1 MTTTEKRGFRLPWGG
16 DGQRHGDEPDPMPG
30 DSASAVLTPA
40 TDLAPAIAPSGL
52 RSGAMLRRAQAEE
65 LGRGPFDLAPADESD
80 DSSASESLVDVVEP
94 ASRPKRQPV
103 AETTEVLM
111 DEPDAE
117 GHGTGAAHAAPASP
131 AAATAWPEI
140 DRRDSPTHLAS
151 DAPLRPAVVVDG
163 APRKVNPLMAGLVKA
178 MRDAAR
184 AAREETTA
192 RMRADAAARAEE
204 IRLEAVAAG
213 MALKKHADEDVAAI
227 REWSRTEAAR
237 IKQETETQIAER
249 KARLVSEAQAHA
261 TATEHLNGE
270 LKQAIS
276 AFETEMERFF
286 DALLRE
292 EDPARLATLAERL
305 PEAPTFARLG
315 DAPAPARAPR
325 APRSAAPRKTAE
337 RKPAA
342 AKASDSRLAP
352 DAAAAAEAEAILGL
366 DDEPAAET
374 LQVMQ
379 PAPGVDAVLD
389 PAPEPVLDPAPE
401 AVLDA
406 PATDADHDTN
416 GHVAPTSETTDDADS
431 LAAWADALAAIRA
444 RANDADD
451 AVNAADSP
459 VAASEPA
466 DAGPTDDPGYV
477 DTFEAPADSL
487 LGVLNGASR
496 INSPDDLSPEERIAL
511 LGFDEPAPGDEPAPM
526 TAMPVEVLPTE
537 AVTRV
542 VVSGLASV
550 PEISAFKT
558 ALVGVPGVISVSVT
572 SGHEGDFVFSVLHA
586 TTTDLRAAVPG
597 FGRFAPHLT
606 ADEAGVLT
614 FALGDPA

>member
-40 TDLAPAIAPSGL
+40 TDVAPAIAPSAPGSAL
-52 RSGAMLRRAQAEE
+52 RSGSMLRRAQADE
-65 LGRGPFDLAPADESD
+65 LGRGPFDLAPADDSD
-80 DSSASESLVDVVEP
+80 DSSPSESLVDVVEP
-94 ASRPKRQPV
+94 APRPKPRAV
-103 AETTEVLM
+103 AETTEVLT

-117 GHGTGAAHAAPASP
+117 GHAAETTAPP

-140 DRRDSPTHLAS
+140 DRRGSPTHLAS

-163 APRKVNPLMAGLVKA
+163 APRKVNPLVAGLVKA

-204 IRLEAVAAG
+204 IRLEAAAAG
-213 MALKKHADEDVAAI
+213 VALKKRADEDVAAI

-237 IKQETETQIAER
+237 IKQETETRIAER
-249 KARLVSEAQAHA
+249 KARLVSEGQAHA
-261 TATEHLNGE
+261 TATERLNGE

-292 EDPARLATLAERL
+292 EDPARLATLFERL
-305 PEAPTFARLG
+305 PEPPTFARLG
-315 DAPAPARAPR
+315 DAPTPTRAPR

-342 AKASDSRLAP
+342 AKASDARLAP

-366 DDEPAAET
+366 DDEPAAEM
-374 LQVMQ
+374 LEVMQ
-379 PAPGVDAVLD
+379 PAPGADAVLD
-389 PAPEPVLDPAPE
+389 PAPEAALDPAPE

-406 PATDADHDTN
+406 PATDADPDTN
-416 GHVAPTSETTDDADS
+416 GHVAPTSETTEDADS

-451 AVNAADSP
+451 SVDAADSP
-459 VAASEPA
+459 LAATEPA
-466 DAGPTDDPGYV
+466 DAGPSDDPGYV

-511 LGFDEPAPGDEPAPM
+511 LGFDEPAPGEEPAPM
-526 TAMPVEVLPTE
+526 TAVPVEVLPTE

-586 TTTDLRAAVPG
+586 TTTDLRAAIPG

-614 FALGDPA
+614 FAVGDPA